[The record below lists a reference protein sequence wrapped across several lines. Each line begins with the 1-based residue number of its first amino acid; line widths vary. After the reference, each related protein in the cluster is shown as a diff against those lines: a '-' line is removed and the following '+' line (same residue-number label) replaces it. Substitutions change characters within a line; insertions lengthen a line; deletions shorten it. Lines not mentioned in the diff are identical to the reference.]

1 MKIIVDSACD
11 LPLSYLQEHGVDHL
25 PLSVIMDG
33 KEYNDQMEVHLYPE
47 AGHLFIMN
55 RYMGTPDAL
64 IAFGGNENT
73 NNEAFEDSNAIL
85 FERLAEWHT
94 P

>member
-1 MKIIVDSACD
+1 MWPAESMTN
-11 LPLSYLQEHGVDHL
+11 
-25 PLSVIMDG
+25 VI

-64 IAFGGNENT
+64 IAFGGMKIRT
-73 NNEAFEDSNAIL
+73 MKRLKIVML
-85 FERLAEWHT
+85 FYLKDWPNGIHHN
-94 P
+94 